1 MDEQGIKEE
10 HEQSNLERVGEKLLW
25 STRYIVLFSVV
36 SSVLASIILFLVG
49 SYEIAHTI
57 YLQLDNLIS
66 GNDYHEE
73 LLVGIIAGVDLY
85 LISVVLMIFGFGIYE
100 LFISKI
106 DIARNNVDITILEIE
121 NLDELK
127 QKIIKV
133 IIMVLIVNFFERIL
147 KMSYETPE
155 DLLWFAISVLALSI
169 GIYLVRKDDP
179 HSHSIKKQKHLN
191 KFYV

>member
-1 MDEQGIKEE
+1 MDEKGIKEE
-10 HEQSNLERVGEKLLW
+10 HEQSNFERVGEGLLW
-25 STRYIVLFSVV
+25 STRYVVLFSVV
-36 SSVLASIILFLVG
+36 SSVFASVVLFLVG
-49 SYEIAHTI
+49 SYEIGETI
-57 YLQLDNLIS
+57 ISEISNLLNH
-66 GNDYHEE
+66 NDYHEE
-73 LLVGIIAGVDLY
+73 LLVGIIAGIDLY

-106 DIARNNVDITILEIE
+106 DIARKNIDITILEIE

-147 KMSYETPE
+147 KMPYDSPQ
-155 DLLWFAISVLALSI
+155 DLLWFALSVLALSL

-179 HSHSIKKQKHLN
+179 HTRKTK
-191 KFYV
+191 

>member
-1 MDEQGIKEE
+1 MDEKGIKEE
-10 HEQSNLERVGEKLLW
+10 HEQSNLERVSEKFLW
-25 STRYIVLFSVV
+25 STRYVVLFSVV
-36 SSVLASIILFLVG
+36 SSVLASIVLFLVG
-49 SYEIAHTI
+49 SYEIAETI
-57 YLQLDNLIS
+57 FLQVKNLI
-66 GNDYHEE
+66 NHQNYHEE
-73 LLVGIIAGVDLY
+73 LLVGIIAGIDLY

-106 DIARNNVDITILEIE
+106 DIARKNIDITILEIE

-147 KMSYETPE
+147 KMPYETPI
-155 DLLWFAISVLALSI
+155 DLLWFAISVLALSL

-179 HSHSIKKQKHLN
+179 HT
-191 KFYV
+191 

>member
-1 MDEQGIKEE
+1 MDEHGIKEE
-10 HEQSNLERVGEKLLW
+10 HEQSNLERVGEKILW

-36 SSVLASIILFLVG
+36 SSVFASVVLFLVG
-49 SYEIAHTI
+49 SYEIFETI
-57 YLQLDNLIS
+57 YLQIENLI
-66 GNDYHEE
+66 NHQKYHEE
-73 LLVGIIAGVDLY
+73 LLVGIIAGIDLY

-106 DIARNNVDITILEIE
+106 DIARQNIDITILEIE

-147 KMSYETPE
+147 KMPYESPT

-169 GIYLVRKDDP
+169 GIYLVRKDN
-179 HSHSIKKQKHLN
+179 SH
-191 KFYV
+191 

>member
-1 MDEQGIKEE
+1 MDEKGIKEE
-10 HEQSNLERVGEKLLW
+10 HEQSSFERIGEGLLW
-25 STRYIVLFSVV
+25 STRYIVIFSVV
-36 SSVLASIILFLVG
+36 SSVVASIVLFLVG
-49 SYEIAHTI
+49 SYEIAETI
-57 YLQLDNLIS
+57 FKQIGNLLRHQP
-66 GNDYHEE
+66 YHQE
-73 LLVGIIAGVDLY
+73 LLVGIIQGIDLY

-106 DIARNNVDITILEIE
+106 DIARQNIDITILEIE

-147 KMSYETPE
+147 KMPYGTPE
-155 DLLWFAISVLALSI
+155 DLLWFALSVLALSL

-179 HSHSIKKQKHLN
+179 HVHSKKKT
-191 KFYV
+191 